1 MAHPPKIAKL
11 CLDLQCYIRM
21 HCRPGD
27 KLPAERVLCK
37 IMGVSSRTLGTAMRR
52 LVDERLIIRNTRGSF
67 VSGGAD
73 QAPAADEPLTLLLP
87 CPDFSFNEDTTSA
100 LSNQQMIRGALAAA
114 KKYRRRVITIPVTDS
129 NNPDDIN
136 PTQLARIDAGS
147 MVMFQSRWYEPLFP
161 FFRERRCR
169 LAFLNCGWDTPE
181 MFPDNDCYLVTERN
195 YQAALFEQGIAWL
208 SDAGAGRILFA
219 VNAGMPEEET
229 DLTKFEDALKRHG
242 VKGKL
247 LFWSRNW
254 NFRQCTE
261 WLKHLHAEEKF
272 DGLVLYSDP
281 LGYYDPELDFYE
293 MTGLPTSLPLLISES
308 GLVNQPRIGRHA
320 AVIHTQWG
328 RYSREAAE
336 FLLSGR
342 RGKEFVT
349 MEYKIEPASQYQGI
363 GFR

>member
-1 MAHPPKIAKL
+1 MAYPAKIGKL
-11 CLDLQCYIRM
+11 CSDLQCYIRM
-21 HCRPGD
+21 HCKPGD
-27 KLPAERVLCK
+27 KLPSERVLCK
-37 IMGVSSRTLGTAMRR
+37 IMGVSSRTLGTAMRK
-52 LVDERLIIRNTRGSF
+52 LVGKRLIIRNTKGSF
-67 VSGGAD
+67 VSGGID
-73 QAPAADEPLTLLLP
+73 QSSAADEPLTLLLP

-100 LSNQQMIRGALAAA
+100 LANQRMIQGALAAA
-114 KKYRRRVITIPVTDS
+114 KKYHRRVITIPVTSS

-136 PTQLARIDAGS
+136 PMQLSQLDANS

-161 FFRERRCR
+161 LFRERRCR
-169 LAFLNCGWDTPE
+169 VAFLNCGWDMPE